1 MSLVN
6 IYNLGKLSF
15 VIVQDPVDP
24 TDDSLVIHNCTA
36 PSDPKPK
43 YKIEKDKKS
52 RFGEENR
59 ISLSFVLLG
68 FFEILSGFHIKL
80 GT

>member
-43 YKIEKDKKS
+43 YKTEK
-52 RFGEENR
+52 NR